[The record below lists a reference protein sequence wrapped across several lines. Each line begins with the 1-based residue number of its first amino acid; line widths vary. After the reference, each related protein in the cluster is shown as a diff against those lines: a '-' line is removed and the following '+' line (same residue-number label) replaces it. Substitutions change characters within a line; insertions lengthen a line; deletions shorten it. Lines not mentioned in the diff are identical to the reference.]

1 MITTNQLKQLQIEKT
16 KHFLKNNKYIFFLH
30 WTPLTTSEIKQFKQK
45 FNFNKK
51 EVNTI
56 SILKVKNTIF
66 SNTNEF
72 ADLNLPKI
80 EGPNLFLGCSS
91 EQSLKQVYNLLKKIP
106 NIIIIGAF
114 IENMNLNHLELEV
127 YFNKIHNQNVSYN
140 FNATLTNLVSNNVN
154 LGFLKTYQSLNYVLT
169 NIHSK

>member
-51 EVNTI
+51 EINTI

-72 ADLNLPKI
+72 SDLNLPKI

-91 EQSLKQVYNLLKKIP
+91 EQSLKQVYNLLKKTP

-114 IENMNLNHLELEV
+114 IQNMNLNHLELEV
-127 YFNKIHNQNVSYN
+127 YFNKIYNQNVHYN
-140 FNATLTNLVSNNVN
+140 LTTTLNNLVSSNTNF
-154 LGFLKTYQSLNYVLT
+154 GFLNSYQSLNYVLT
-169 NIHSK
+169 NINSK

>member
-16 KHFLKNNKYIFFLH
+16 KYFINNNKYIFFLH

-51 EVNTI
+51 DVNTI
-56 SILKVKNTIF
+56 SILKIKNTIF

-72 ADLNLPKI
+72 ENLNLPKI

-91 EQSLKQVYNLLKKIP
+91 EQTLKQVYNLLKKTS
-106 NIIIIGAF
+106 NIIVIGAYIDNINF
-114 IENMNLNHLELEV
+114 NHLELEV
-127 YFNKIHNQNVSYN
+127 YFNQIYNQNIF
-140 FNATLTNLVSNNVN
+140 FNLNTTLNNLVSTNTNFN
-154 LGFLKTYQSLNYVLT
+154 FLKSYQSLNYVLKNINT
-169 NIHSK
+169 N

>member
-16 KHFLKNNKYIFFLH
+16 KHFIQNNKYIFFLH

-51 EVNTI
+51 EINTI
-56 SILKVKNTIF
+56 SVLKIKNTIF

-72 ADLNLPKI
+72 SDLNLPKI

-91 EQSLKQVYNLLKKIP
+91 EQSLKQVYNLLKKTP
-106 NIIIIGAF
+106 NIIVIGAF
-114 IENMNLNHLELEV
+114 IDNMNLNHLELEV
-127 YFNKIHNQNVSYN
+127 YFNKIHNQNVFLTCTTTLNSLLSTHTN
-140 FNATLTNLVSNNVN
+140 FNFFN
-154 LGFLKTYQSLNYVLT
+154 TYQSLNYVLK

>member
-127 YFNKIHNQNVSYN
+127 YFNKIHNQNVYYN